1 MRINHNS
8 RDLPR
13 VLEPEVLPCNA
24 CVGTLI
30 DSIAGREIRSQI
42 GLAGAD
48 VDSVRIRSCESDGA
62 NRGDALGIEDWIPS
76 DTTVSCL
83 PNPTTNGA
91 EVIDVR
97 IARNARDG
105 DGASTTKRTDQPPM
119 KPLIELGIELL
130 TVYD

>member
-1 MRINHNS
+1 MPDRRDQHDVWIVRINHNS

-48 VDSVRIRSCESDGA
+48 VDSVRIR
-62 NRGDALGIEDWIPS
+62 IEDWIPS